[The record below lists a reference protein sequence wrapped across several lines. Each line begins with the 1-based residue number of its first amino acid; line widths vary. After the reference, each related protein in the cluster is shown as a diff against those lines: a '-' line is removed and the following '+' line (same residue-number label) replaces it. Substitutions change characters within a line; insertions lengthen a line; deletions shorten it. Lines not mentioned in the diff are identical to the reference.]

1 MQSKSD
7 TGLINKTKVLS
18 TGAVSLVRASK
29 RNTST
34 SEQDSLEKATQLK
47 ACKNLDT
54 ASLKGKETQLCSF
67 DTLDD
72 SILLAATS
80 SLGISFGI
88 NEHEISNSLKAL
100 KDLESVRLAENFN
113 LEVQKNLGL
122 MMLPLF
128 AP

>member
-1 MQSKSD
+1 
-7 TGLINKTKVLS
+7 
-18 TGAVSLVRASK
+18 VRASK

-34 SEQDSLEKATQLK
+34 SEQDSLEKATKLK

-113 LEVQKNLGL
+113 LEVQKKLGL

>member
-1 MQSKSD
+1 
-7 TGLINKTKVLS
+7 
-18 TGAVSLVRASK
+18 
-29 RNTST
+29 
-34 SEQDSLEKATQLK
+34 
-47 ACKNLDT
+47 
-54 ASLKGKETQLCSF
+54 
-67 DTLDD
+67 
-72 SILLAATS
+72 LLAATS

-113 LEVQKNLGL
+113 LEVQKKLGL